1 VTVAGHS
8 HTFSVLTRSERW
20 APGTGAVHGAAGAIQ
35 APFPGVVADVR
46 VASGQTVESGE
57 TLIVMDA
64 MKMLHPLHA
73 MGGGTVAEVRVAPG
87 DAVVGGQILVTFTEN
102 GDPE

>member
-1 VTVAGHS
+1 
-8 HTFSVLTRSERW
+8 
-20 APGTGAVHGAAGAIQ
+20 
-35 APFPGVVADVR
+35 VVADVR

-64 MKMLHPLHA
+64 MKMLYPLHA
-73 MGGGTVAEVRVAPG
+73 LGGGTVAEVRVAPG
-87 DAVVGGQILVTFTEN
+87 ETVVGGQILVTFSEN